1 MYCTMKNMDFTNNV
15 KGFASEVYIVSLSIL
30 HDLSETEVSLKT
42 RITIIIVIFIR
53 YSSIKSVLYYR
64 KVLSTVK

>member
-30 HDLSETEVSLKT
+30 HDLSETEVSLQT
-42 RITIIIVIFIR
+42 RITIIVILIS